1 MLSLSMIDLI
11 QGSVEEASED
21 QDVIR
26 DMHMTLNSDD
36 DDIMSKI
43 RI

>member
-21 QDVIR
+21 QYVIR
-26 DMHMTLNSDD
+26 DMHMTLHSDD